1 MLAPMPTVPHVLAA
15 DVQGIE
21 SRLLVVVTD
30 TASVWVLG
38 NGMAQAQLDLA
49 ASRRCRR
56 CWQRWPASCAPRQNR
71 RQPCKPLIRND
82 PGPLQIRLVRFD
94 SGSRLQKI
102 ISTINT

>member
-49 ASRRCRR
+49 GVDALQAVLVEVAAVMRTAARPVAGL
-56 CWQRWPASCAPRQNR
+56 QTV
-71 RQPCKPLIRND
+71 D
-82 PGPLQIRLVRFD
+82 PQ
-94 SGSRLQKI
+94 
-102 ISTINT
+102 